1 MTVAIRSVFAAGVAF
16 ASAGVIAVSPLAP
29 APGLPVPTIEF
40 PAIELTAAPA
50 LGAIPYQVLLNLLG
64 DGLAL
69 APILIGGIE
78 QCTVCAGP
86 VSPPSPVASPFTG
99 WGALGLGVGLL
110 TSPFAIVGAVQAG
123 QSIAQALG
131 VGLLAIQLPV
141 NNTFA
146 LLAAPRV
153 PFGGYEFDATRGRAA
168 QAVIDAVIGTFGV
181 AEQVLAGVRSV
192 INGTLVGITTFA
204 QTLATTGD
212 FVAAFNAG
220 LAPISASIQTAVG
233 DTVSA
238 VQTLREAVYDDLTN
252 GPGVATSPIPTVPA
266 ASAAQAAP
274 AASAA
279 QAAPAASAAQ
289 AAPAQAGTLRGVAA
303 ARAHDAA
310 GTANSAAVAA
320 GGDESSRAETVSAD
334 TRQAA
339 ARPNR
344 ARSAEARSAE
354 ARSHG
359 ARSAAAR
366 AAD

>member
-86 VSPPSPVASPFTG
+86 VSPVASPFTG

-123 QSIAQALG
+123 QSITQALG
-131 VGLLAIQLPV
+131 VGLLAIQVPV

-153 PFGGYEFDATRGRAA
+153 PFGGYEFDATRDRAA
-168 QAVIDAVIGTFGV
+168 QAVIDAVVGTFGV
-181 AEQVLAGVRSV
+181 AAQVLAGVRTV

-220 LAPISASIQTAVG
+220 LAPVSASVQTAVG

-238 VQTLREAVYDDLTN
+238 VQTLREAVYNDLTN

-266 ASAAQAAP
+266 AGAAQAAP
-274 AASAA
+274 AAGAA
-279 QAAPAASAAQ
+279 QAAPAAGAAQ

>member
-1 MTVAIRSVFAAGVAF
+1 MTVAIRSVFTAGVAF
-16 ASAGVIAVSPLAP
+16 ASAGVIAVSPLAT

-86 VSPPSPVASPFTG
+86 VSPVASPFTG

-123 QSIAQALG
+123 QSITQALG
-131 VGLLAIQLPV
+131 VGLLAIQVPV

-153 PFGGYEFDATRGRAA
+153 PFGGYEFGATRDRAA
-168 QAVIDAVIGTFGV
+168 QAVIDAVVGTFGV
-181 AEQVLAGVRSV
+181 AAQVLAGVRTV

-220 LAPISASIQTAVG
+220 LAPVSASVQTAVG

-238 VQTLREAVYDDLTN
+238 VQTLREAVYNDLTN

-266 ASAAQAAP
+266 AG
-274 AASAA
+274 
-279 QAAPAASAAQ
+279 AAQ
-289 AAPAQAGTLRGVAA
+289 AAPAQADTLRSVAA

-310 GTANSAAVAA
+310 GTATAAAVAA

-334 TRQAA
+334 ARQAA

-344 ARSAEARSAE
+344 ARSAEARSH
-354 ARSHG
+354 S

>member
-29 APGLPVPTIEF
+29 APGLPVPTVEF

-86 VSPPSPVASPFTG
+86 VGPVASPFTG

-212 FVAAFNAG
+212 FIAAFNAG

-233 DTVSA
+233 NTVSA
-238 VQTLREAVYDDLTN
+238 VQTLREAVYNDLTN

-279 QAAPAASAAQ
+279 QAAPAQ
-289 AAPAQAGTLRGVAA
+289 ADTLRSVAA

-310 GTANSAAVAA
+310 DTATAAAVAA

-354 ARSHG
+354 ARSHS

>member
-1 MTVAIRSVFAAGVAF
+1 MTVAIRSMFTAGVAL

-29 APGLPVPTIEF
+29 AAELPVPTVQI

-50 LGAIPYQVLLNLLG
+50 LGAIPYQILVNLLG

-69 APILIGGIE
+69 APILIGGVE
-78 QCTVCAGP
+78 QCTVCIGP
-86 VSPPSPVASPFTG
+86 VSPPSPVESPFTG
-99 WGALGLGVGLL
+99 WGALGLGVGLI

-123 QSIAQALG
+123 QSITQALG
-131 VGLLAIQLPV
+131 VGLLAIQLPI
-141 NNTFA
+141 NNTFT

-153 PFGGYEFDATRGRAA
+153 PFGGYEFEATRDRAA
-168 QAVIDAVIGTFGV
+168 QAVIDAVVGTFGV
-181 AEQVLAGVRSV
+181 GAQVLTGVRTV

-212 FVAAFNAG
+212 VIAAFNAG
-220 LAPISASIQTAVG
+220 LAPVSASIQTAVG
-233 DTVSA
+233 DTVAA
-238 VQTLREAVYDDLTN
+238 VRTLREAVYADLKS

-279 QAAPAASAAQ
+279 HAAPAKAD
-289 AAPAQAGTLRGVAA
+289 TLRSVAA

-310 GTANSAAVAA
+310 GTATAAAVAA
-320 GGDESSRAETVSAD
+320 GGDESSRAETLSAD
-334 TRQAA
+334 ASQAA

-344 ARSAEARSAE
+344 ARSAEARSHS
-354 ARSHG
+354 ARS
-359 ARSAAAR
+359 SAAR

>member
-1 MTVAIRSVFAAGVAF
+1 M
-16 ASAGVIAVSPLAP
+16 
-29 APGLPVPTIEF
+29 
-40 PAIELTAAPA
+40 
-50 LGAIPYQVLLNLLG
+50 
-64 DGLAL
+64 
-69 APILIGGIE
+69 
-78 QCTVCAGP
+78 
-86 VSPPSPVASPFTG
+86 
-99 WGALGLGVGLL
+99 
-110 TSPFAIVGAVQAG
+110 
-123 QSIAQALG
+123 
-131 VGLLAIQLPV
+131 
-141 NNTFA
+141 
-146 LLAAPRV
+146 

-181 AEQVLAGVRSV
+181 AEQVLAGVRTV

-212 FVAAFNAG
+212 FIAAFNAG
-220 LAPISASIQTAVG
+220 LAPVSASIQTAVG

-238 VQTLREAVYDDLTN
+238 VQTLREAVYNDLTN
-252 GPGVATSPIPTVPA
+252 GPGVATSPIPTVPAASAAQAAPA

-334 TRQAA
+334 ASQAA

>member
-1 MTVAIRSVFAAGVAF
+1 
-16 ASAGVIAVSPLAP
+16 
-29 APGLPVPTIEF
+29 
-40 PAIELTAAPA
+40 
-50 LGAIPYQVLLNLLG
+50 
-64 DGLAL
+64 
-69 APILIGGIE
+69 
-78 QCTVCAGP
+78 
-86 VSPPSPVASPFTG
+86 VASPFTG

-233 DTVSA
+233 KTVSA

-279 QAAPAASAAQ
+279 QAAPAQ
-289 AAPAQAGTLRGVAA
+289 ADTLRGVAA

-366 AAD
+366 AAN

>member
-1 MTVAIRSVFAAGVAF
+1 MTVAIRSVFTAGVAF
-16 ASAGVIAVSPLAP
+16 ASAGVIAVSPLAT

-86 VSPPSPVASPFTG
+86 VSPVASPFTG

-123 QSIAQALG
+123 QSITQALG
-131 VGLLAIQLPV
+131 VGLLAIQVPV

-153 PFGGYEFDATRGRAA
+153 PFGGYEFDATRDRAA
-168 QAVIDAVIGTFGV
+168 QAVIDAVVGTFGV
-181 AEQVLAGVRSV
+181 AAQVLAGVRTV

-220 LAPISASIQTAVG
+220 LAPVSASVQTAVG

-238 VQTLREAVYDDLTN
+238 VQTLREAVYNDLTN

-266 ASAAQAAP
+266 AGAAQAAP
-274 AASAA
+274 AAG
-279 QAAPAASAAQ
+279 AAQ
-289 AAPAQAGTLRGVAA
+289 AAPAQADTLRSVAA

-310 GTANSAAVAA
+310 GTATAAAVAA

-334 TRQAA
+334 ARQAA

-344 ARSAEARSAE
+344 ARSAEARSH
-354 ARSHG
+354 S

>member
-29 APGLPVPTIEF
+29 VPGLPVPTVEF

-50 LGAIPYQVLLNLLG
+50 LGAIPYQVLLTLLG

-78 QCTVCAGP
+78 QCTVCTGP

-212 FVAAFNAG
+212 FIAAFNAG
-220 LAPISASIQTAVG
+220 LAPVSASIQTAVG
-233 DTVSA
+233 NTVSA
-238 VQTLREAVYDDLTN
+238 VQTLREAVYNDLTN

-279 QAAPAASAAQ
+279 QAAPAQ
-289 AAPAQAGTLRGVAA
+289 ADTLRGVAA

-310 GTANSAAVAA
+310 DTATAAAVAA

-334 TRQAA
+334 ASQAA